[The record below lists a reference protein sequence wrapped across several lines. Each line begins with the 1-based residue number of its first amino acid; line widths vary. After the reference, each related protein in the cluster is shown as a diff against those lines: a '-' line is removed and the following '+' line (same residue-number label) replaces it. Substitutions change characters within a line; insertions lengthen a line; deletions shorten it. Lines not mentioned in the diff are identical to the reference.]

1 MLRGVR
7 VRQRRVGAHL
17 RGPAQLDTLLEAIG
31 MERLKG
37 RGKVDASGAG
47 TLRSLEGKKG
57 EHWMR

>member
-1 MLRGVR
+1 MA
-7 VRQRRVGAHL
+7 AHL
-17 RGPAQLDTLLEAIG
+17 RGPALLDTILEANG

-37 RGKVDASGAG
+37 RGKADASGAG

>member
-1 MLRGVR
+1 MGL
-7 VRQRRVGAHL
+7 HL
-17 RGPAQLDTLLEAIG
+17 RGPAVLDTLLEAIG

-37 RGKVDASGAG
+37 RGKADASGAG